1 MNTLR
6 AYMGSDTALV
16 VWIRDEAGKVDLADG
31 DECVLYLYPYGS
43 SVKVEE
49 TGIAG
54 TLAGATDGKLNF
66 TITESYA
73 DTNLKPGLFRYS
85 AYLEGSRKA
94 DGLLE
99 VV

>member
-16 VWIRDEAGKVDLADG
+16 LWIRDEAGKFDLEDG
-31 DECVLYLYPYGS
+31 DVAKLYLYPYGS

-49 TGIAG
+49 SGITG

-66 TITESYA
+66 TITEAYA
-73 DTNLKPGLFRYS
+73 ESNLVRGLYRYS
-85 AYLEGSRKA
+85 AYVDGTRKS